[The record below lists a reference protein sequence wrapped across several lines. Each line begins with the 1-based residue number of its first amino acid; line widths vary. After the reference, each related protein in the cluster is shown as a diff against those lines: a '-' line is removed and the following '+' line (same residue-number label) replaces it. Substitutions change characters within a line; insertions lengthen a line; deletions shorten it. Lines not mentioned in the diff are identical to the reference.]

1 MYNEFKKKYNFL
13 NDEFWQDFIV
23 KNYKNPLD
31 KLLFSLNQ
39 KLEIDSGILANQLK
53 ARQIIETKIPSWQNH
68 KNLIFPK
75 QLNME
80 QCSSEHTAS
89 YKSKIY
95 TGKSCIDLTGGFGVD
110 SFFISKSFKNTIHCE
125 KDLELQFIAQH
136 NFEYLQA
143 KVESHFTDGIEY
155 LKHTN
160 QSFDFIY
167 IDPSRRNEN
176 NSKVVKLEEYTPNII
191 LHLNLLLKKGKQILI
206 KTSPLLDIKQ
216 VMEQLPH
223 LKEIHVL
230 AVDNE
235 CKELLFLIDA
245 NSSKKQTSIICKDLV
260 KDFTFEFDNE
270 QELKCKINLS
280 LPLKYIYEPNS
291 SILKAGAFKSIAQS
305 FKLSKLHANSHIYT
319 SEKYIKDFPGRCF
332 ELNTICRLNKKEIQT
347 AIKSKKANVS
357 KRNFPN
363 SVNEIRKKLGLNDG
377 GDDYIFATT
386 LINEEKRLLIC
397 RKS

>member
-1 MYNEFKKKYNFL
+1 MSTDFKNKYNFL
-13 NDEFWQDFIV
+13 NDEFWQDFIA
-23 KNYKNPLD
+23 KNYKNPID

-39 KLEIDSGILANQLK
+39 KLEVDSGILANQLK

-75 QLNME
+75 QLSME
-80 QCSSEHTAS
+80 QCSSEHTAL
-89 YKSKIY
+89 YKSKIC
-95 TGKSCIDLTGGFGVD
+95 TGESCIDLTGGLGID
-110 SFFISKSFKNTIHCE
+110 SYFLSKSFKNTIHCE

-136 NFEYLQA
+136 NLECLHA
-143 KVESHFTDGIEY
+143 KVESYPADGIEC

-160 QSFDFIY
+160 LNFDLIY

-176 NSKVVKLEEYTPNII
+176 NTKVVRLEEYTPNII
-191 LHLNLLLKKGKQILI
+191 LHLNLLLKKGKQILV

-216 VMEQLPH
+216 AMEKLPQ
-223 LKEIHVL
+223 LKEIHVI
-230 AVDNE
+230 AVNNE

-260 KDFTFEFDNE
+260 KDYTFKFDNE
-270 QELKCKINLS
+270 QELNSKINLS
-280 LPLKYIYEPNS
+280 LPEKYIYEPNA
-291 SILKAGAFKSIAQS
+291 SILKAGAFKSIALS
-305 FKLSKLHANSHIYT
+305 FDLSKLHANSHLYT
-319 SEKYIKDFPGRCF
+319 SENYVKDFPGRCF

-347 AIKSKKANVS
+347 AIKSKKANIS

-377 GDDYIFATT
+377 GNDYIFATT
-386 LINEEKRLLIC
+386 LMNEEKRLLIC
-397 RKS
+397 RKC